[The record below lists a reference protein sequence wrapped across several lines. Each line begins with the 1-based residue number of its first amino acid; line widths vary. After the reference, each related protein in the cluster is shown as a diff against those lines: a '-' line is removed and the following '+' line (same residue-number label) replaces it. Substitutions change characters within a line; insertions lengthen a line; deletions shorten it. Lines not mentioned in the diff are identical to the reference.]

1 MGRVGII
8 GVGHSRFGKRSD
20 ASLRELAFEAY
31 REALDDAEIDTSD
44 IDASLVCSATH
55 YDKQRSPAGVVAEY
69 LGLNPAPTFNVEAAC
84 ASSAVGLRTAWA
96 LVNSRLHDIVA
107 IVGVQKMTE
116 LSSEEIQELMG
127 RAGDVMWESP
137 FGTTMPAYYAM
148 YANAHM
154 ARYGTTQ
161 EQMALVPVKNRKYG
175 TKNPKAMFQKPVEIE
190 EVLKSRMVSYPLKL
204 YDCCANADGA
214 ACILVASR
222 NKVQKLSDRPVW
234 IAGLGLASSPMS
246 LAGRT
251 GPMTSFQVTKNAA
264 KEAYKMA
271 RVLPREVDIAEVH
284 DSFSI
289 TEILNYEDL
298 GFARP
303 GTGAKLL
310 EREETDLGGRI
321 PVNIDGGLIAKGHP
335 VGATGA
341 GQITALVKQLR
352 GEAGDLQVDNAK
364 VGLAQNIGGIGMYAA
379 VTILRG

>member
-1 MGRVGII
+1 MTRIGII
-8 GVGHSRFGKRSD
+8 GVGHSKFGKRSD

-31 REALDDAEIDTSD
+31 SSALDAAD
-44 IDASLVCSATH
+44 IDSSRIDGSVVCSATH

-69 LGLNPAPTFNVEAAC
+69 LGLNPQPTFNVEAAC

-96 LVNSRLHDIVA
+96 LVSSKLHDVVA
-107 IVGVQKMTE
+107 VVGVQKMTE

-175 TKNPKAMFQKPVEIE
+175 AKNPKAMCQRRVEIE
-190 EVLKSRMVSYPLKL
+190 AGRQSRLVSYPLKL

-214 ACILVASR
+214 ACILVATR
-222 NKVQKLSDRPVW
+222 DKVQKLSDRPVW

-271 RVLPREVDIAEVH
+271 PVLPRDVDTPEVYDW
-284 DSFSI
+284 FSI

-341 GQITALVKQLR
+341 SQITALVRQLR

>member
-107 IVGVQKMTE
+107 VVGVQKMTE

-222 NKVQKLSDRPVW
+222 DKVQKLSDRPVW

-271 RVLPREVDIAEVH
+271 RVLPRDVDIAEVH

-341 GQITALVKQLR
+341 SQITALVRQLR

>member
-107 IVGVQKMTE
+107 VVGVQKMTE

-271 RVLPREVDIAEVH
+271 HVLPRDVDIAEVH

-289 TEILNYEDL
+289 TEILNYEYL

-341 GQITALVKQLR
+341 SQITALVRQLR